1 MASGVTQID
10 KAYLTTLAGQL
21 DTLLGEVKAQIAGL
35 GQGGAKSGTLNFVPA
50 ISSTSLEVQAGSKA
64 FNAGTVLNDALDTM
78 GGSVA
83 QQLAWLE
90 KVLTDMINE
99 IHTTIM
105 SFTGTE
111 SLNNESVDQLIT
123 QFQNTINDVNTPP
136 GGSNS
141 GSTTTPPPTNPNS

>member
-90 KVLTDMINE
+90 KVLTDMI
-99 IHTTIM
+99 
-105 SFTGTE
+105 
-111 SLNNESVDQLIT
+111 T

-136 GGSNS
+136 GGSS
-141 GSTTTPPPTNPNS
+141 STGGSTPGPNSTPSS